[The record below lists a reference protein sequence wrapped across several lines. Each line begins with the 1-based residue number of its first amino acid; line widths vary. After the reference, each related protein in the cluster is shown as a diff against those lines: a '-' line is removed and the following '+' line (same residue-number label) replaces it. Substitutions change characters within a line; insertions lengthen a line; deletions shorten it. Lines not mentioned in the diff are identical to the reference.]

1 MSRQRRNAHPSGAT
15 SRGATAAGDVTSH
28 TIRQLP
34 DPIPFGYTDWSY
46 DNDGMPTAAVD
57 AIPLNETVVA
67 AIVTVAV
74 PTASVG
80 TMLVGLAVAA
90 PAVGEGTPTRMVLPT
105 PVGLIVTAPAFT
117 DGPPNV
123 ALLVRLDGLTVALL
137 AVTEMVPTALVG
149 TIEDGDTDTVP
160 A

>member
-67 AIVTVAV
+67 AIVT
-74 PTASVG
+74 
-80 TMLVGLAVAA
+80 
-90 PAVGEGTPTRMVLPT
+90 
-105 PVGLIVTAPAFT
+105 APAFT